1 MRIPID
7 GENQLVE
14 KEEQTGSEVS
24 INIERANKKCRK
36 DLNKFQTR
44 DKEGVD
50 KILTFLKEKVRIRSR
65 QESLTFSLRVH
76 VKALSASPAIY
87 N

>member
-1 MRIPID
+1 
-7 GENQLVE
+7 V
-14 KEEQTGSEVS
+14 SEVS
-24 INIERANKKCRK
+24 INTQRANKKCRM
-36 DLNKFQTR
+36 DLNKLQTR

-50 KILTFLKEKVRIRSR
+50 KIHFLKNKIRIRSR

-76 VKALSASPAIY
+76 VKALSPSPAIY